1 MNTKIAF
8 ILIALLFTTFAFGQK
23 TIRIDEDET
32 ENQEIEVENQ
42 EIKNETQEIKTLF
55 SKEKRD
61 GFYGSLSV
69 GYSPIDHK
77 DGVTAS
83 MRGCWIMDHFFS
95 LGVGGTAFVNGIDQ
109 INFDLLSSSSNNEN
123 NLAGGYGGVIFEPIL
138 LPLKPIH
145 LSFPIMVGV
154 GAASSFD
161 YYEYYSSV
169 NVSDFFW
176 VIEPTAEL
184 EINFTRWMRLALY
197 ASYRYTSE
205 LEIENISKDA
215 LRSYSAGITVKVGL
229 F

>member
-1 MNTKIAF
+1 MNTKIALT
-8 ILIALLFTTFAFGQK
+8 LIAILFTISSFSQK
-23 TIRIDEDET
+23 TIRIDDDE
-32 ENQEIEVENQ
+32 
-42 EIKNETQEIKTLF
+42 NEETQYVQNEKQEIKTLF

-69 GYSPIDHK
+69 GYSPIDNK
-77 DGVTAS
+77 YGITTS

-109 INFDLLSSSSNNEN
+109 INFDLLSGSSDNEN

-145 LSFPIMVGV
+145 LSFPLLVGV
-154 GAASSFD
+154 GAASSF
-161 YYEYYSSV
+161 YYLEYYSSI
-169 NVSDFFW
+169 NVSDYFW
-176 VIEPTAEL
+176 VVEPTAEL
-184 EINFTRWMRLALY
+184 EVNFTKWLRLALF

-205 LEIENISKDA
+205 LKIENISKDA
-215 LRSYSAGITVKVGL
+215 LRSYSAGVTVKVGL